1 MAEKKTT
8 PVTIDGKEYVF
19 EDMTQEQQVLV
30 NHVADMTQEQQV
42 LVNHVADLDRKISS
56 TTFNLDQLKVGQ
68 QAFIQLLKESLAK
81 EPETAQ

>member
-19 EDMTQEQQVLV
+19 EDMTQEQQTLV
-30 NHVADMTQEQQV
+30 NHI
-42 LVNHVADLDRKISS
+42 ADLDRKISS

-68 QAFIQLLKESLAK
+68 QAFIQLLKESLEK
-81 EPETAQ
+81 QPETVQ

>member
-19 EDMTQEQQVLV
+19 EDMTQEQQT
-30 NHVADMTQEQQV
+30 M
-42 LVNHVADLDRKISS
+42 VNHVADLERKIGS

-68 QAFIQLLKESLAK
+68 QAFIKLLKESLEK
-81 EPETAQ
+81 QPETVE

>member
-19 EDMTQEQQVLV
+19 EDMTQEQQTL
-30 NHVADMTQEQQV
+30 T
-42 LVNHVADLDRKISS
+42 NHVADLDRKISS
-56 TTFNLDQLKVGQ
+56 TQFNLDQLKVGQ
-68 QAFIQLLKESLAK
+68 QAFIQLLKESLEK

>member
-1 MAEKKTT
+1 
-8 PVTIDGKEYVF
+8 
-19 EDMTQEQQVLV
+19 
-30 NHVADMTQEQQV
+30 MTQEQQV

>member
-1 MAEKKTT
+1 MAEKKTM

-19 EDMTQEQQVLV
+19 E
-30 NHVADMTQEQQV
+30 DMTQEQQV

>member
-19 EDMTQEQQVLV
+19 EDMTQEQQTL
-30 NHVADMTQEQQV
+30 T
-42 LVNHVADLDRKISS
+42 NHVADLDRKINS
-56 TTFNLDQLKVGQ
+56 TQFNLDQLKVGQ
-68 QAFIQLLKESLAK
+68 QAFIKLLKESLEK

>member
-19 EDMTQEQQVLV
+19 EDMTQEQQ
-30 NHVADMTQEQQV
+30 T

-68 QAFIQLLKESLAK
+68 QAFIQLLKESLEK
-81 EPETAQ
+81 QPETVQ

>member
-8 PVTIDGKEYVF
+8 PVTIDGKEYAF
-19 EDMTQEQQVLV
+19 E
-30 NHVADMTQEQQV
+30 DMTQEQQV

>member
-19 EDMTQEQQVLV
+19 EDMTKEQQ
-30 NHVADMTQEQQV
+30 T

-68 QAFIQLLKESLAK
+68 QAFINLLKESLIKK
-81 EPETAQ
+81 E

>member
-1 MAEKKTT
+1 MGEKKTT

-19 EDMTQEQQVLV
+19 EDMTQEQQ
-30 NHVADMTQEQQV
+30 T

-81 EPETAQ
+81 EPETVQ

>member
-19 EDMTQEQQVLV
+19 EEMTQEQQ
-30 NHVADMTQEQQV
+30 T

-68 QAFIQLLKESLAK
+68 QAFIQLLKESLEK
-81 EPETAQ
+81 QPETVQ